1 MRVTILIRVQIGTT
15 IANEVFVEATNY
27 FLGNVPSD
35 EIDSEDEESD
45 DDDDDDDEAEEIDLE
60 KHKSKKQRKD

>member
-1 MRVTILIRVQIGTT
+1 MHVTGFIWVQIGTT
-15 IANEVFVEATNY
+15 IANEVFIEATDY

-45 DDDDDDDEAEEIDLE
+45 DDDDEAEEIDLE
-60 KHKSKKQRKD
+60 KPRSKKQKKD